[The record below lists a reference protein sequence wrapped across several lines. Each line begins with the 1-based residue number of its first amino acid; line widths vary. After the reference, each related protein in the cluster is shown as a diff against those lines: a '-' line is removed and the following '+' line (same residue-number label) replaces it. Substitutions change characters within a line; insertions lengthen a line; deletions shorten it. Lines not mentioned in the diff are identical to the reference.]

1 MRRLNAALFSTL
13 LIIGLFSC
21 RKEEIT
27 DIKRFVRVEPNSVT
41 VSIGEEYRIVPVFDS
56 EETAKGKFIWS
67 ISDPSIAVLVSNADH
82 SCVVTGLNNGKTY
95 LKIESEDKRLHYS
108 VTITVLE
115 EKLTDLRPLFEK
127 FGIPVYSQGSRGTC
141 TIFVITSLLEFEY
154 ARATGTF
161 VRFSPEYLNW
171 AANMFNGDQIDG
183 SNFEQAVG
191 GAKKYGI
198 CKEELMP
205 YQPQY
210 TAPVPSYAARSD
222 GETRKNN
229 IEIEDVWIR
238 PLKPQVGMT
247 EEELT
252 DIKRQISAGHPV
264 AVGCRFYYKEDKNG
278 IMVVPS
284 CSPDDPIFGGHSIF
298 LVGFQDNDTNGKTG
312 YFILKNSWGPSFG
325 HNGYGYM
332 PYEYARKYGG
342 DTVVIHLKKK

>member
-1 MRRLNAALFSTL
+1 MRRLISALFSTL
-13 LIIGLFSC
+13 FIIGLFSC
-21 RKEEIT
+21 QKEEALEN
-27 DIKRFVRVEPNSVT
+27 KRFVRVEPNAIT
-41 VSIGEEYRIVPVFDS
+41 ISIGEDCQLVPVFDS
-56 EETAKGKFIWS
+56 KETAKGKFTWS
-67 ISDPSIAVLVSNADH
+67 ISDSTVAMLFSNADY
-82 SCVVTGLNNGKTY
+82 SCVVTGLNSGKTY
-95 LKIESEDKRLHYS
+95 LKIESEDKRLYYS

-141 TIFVITSLLEFEY
+141 SIFVITSLLEFEF

-183 SNFEQAVG
+183 STFEQAVG
-191 GAKKYGI
+191 GAKNYGI

-205 YQPQY
+205 YQPNY
-210 TAPVPSYAARSD
+210 TAPVPSYAAKTD
-222 GETRKNN
+222 AETRMKY
-229 IEIEDVWIR
+229 IEDVWIR

-247 EEELT
+247 EEELAE
-252 DIKRQISAGHPV
+252 IKRQISAGHPV
-264 AVGCRFYYKEDKNG
+264 AVGCRFYYEEDSNG

-298 LVGFQDNDTNGKTG
+298 FVGFHDNDTSGKTG

-325 HNGYGYM
+325 HVGYGYM
-332 PYEYARKYGG
+332 PYEYARKYCG
-342 DTVVIHLKKK
+342 DSVVIHLKKQ